1 MMAENERQDLIA
13 KLFTDTSQYSDIMDR
28 PHHRSRAHLPM
39 PREDRAMQFAPFA
52 ALTGYHQILSET
64 AKRYQRKEYLTLNR
78 QRQIINQIEQLKAPF
93 PKIKVAY
100 FNGQSGYYEEY
111 VGQLQGINHNT
122 HRLIFAD
129 GQSIVIPNIK
139 EIKQL

>member
-1 MMAENERQDLIA
+1 MAENEKQELIA
-13 KLFTDTSQYSDIMDR
+13 QLFTDTTQYSDIMDR
-28 PHHRSRAHLPM
+28 PHHQSRAHLPM

-64 AKRYQRKEYLTLNR
+64 AERYQRKEYLTLNR
-78 QRQIINQIEQLKAPF
+78 RRQINNQIKRLKAPF
-93 PKIKVAY
+93 SKIKVVY

-111 VGQLQGINHNT
+111 SGQLQEIDRLK
-122 HRLIFAD
+122 HRLVFAD

-139 EIKQL
+139 EIKKL